1 MRVGY
6 KLRREIEDLFPGPCT
21 PAERLVGLEIAEYG
35 HEATRISLM
44 PISLL
49 CSRTGMSPDG
59 VKKAL
64 QRLLARGLD
73 FRISHGKGSDGRPV
87 YSKRGAPPEYRV
99 PSVDEFMMASLTLEG
114 GTTVPPSWVEE
125 ITGRPVDKPP

>member
-1 MRVGY
+1 VGY
-6 KLRREIEDLFPGPCT
+6 KLRREIEDLFPGACT

-44 PISLL
+44 PIDLL

-64 QRLLARGLD
+64 QRLLSRGLE
-73 FRISHGKGSDGRPV
+73 FRISHGKGRDGRPV

-99 PSVDEFMMASLTLEG
+99 PSADEFLVAAVLEG
-114 GTTVPPSWVEE
+114 GTTVPPSWLAQ
-125 ITGRPVDKPP
+125 TNGRVVDKPP